1 MPRFRSRRIL
11 QIIVLLLVGVMLW
24 AAWYGAKR
32 GLTRNWRE
40 RVFAEFRAQGIE
52 ITFKKLTADALRGFV
67 ARDVTI
73 FDANDHQRILAEVD
87 KLTLNIDWSR
97 LLRRR
102 SFVSAL
108 ELRNA
113 RLSLPLNRRDPKS
126 RRLEV
131 EHLQARLLFPEKQI
145 RLVHAEASMLGFQI
159 SAEGWLSNPASTKQ
173 SESGEQPS
181 WLPGVERA
189 LQELEAV
196 QWRGAA
202 PRLKVQFTGDMSAP
216 ESVAASLKIEAED
229 ATLKGVALESLALSA
244 AWRLGALELEDL
256 TLEDKGGRLHAVG
269 RFTQEGGYE
278 ARVESTL
285 DPAQV
290 AAALGRSLPSEWVQ
304 FQQRPSVQVQLNGAT
319 FEKKEMRATGTLEM
333 AAFLLKKEPFESF
346 KASGSWEAGRWS
358 VRELRLAHKSGVL
371 TADIMQVPDD
381 FRLRL
386 TSTLPTALFELA
398 LPEPVPQGPL
408 RWLQNKE
415 PLRVELEARGK
426 TPELAACAAWGRV
439 EVGKSTFRGVA
450 LERFTSPF
458 AFRGGVWSFGPFQM
472 KRTEGVGEGSVTYDA
487 VHNDLFLHD
496 LRLRLNPVETMKMI
510 EPEWLEEVV
519 PYRFKGEPP
528 LVTVRGKAAPQTPD
542 RTNLL
547 VDVTSKTGMD
557 YDFAGKTLSF
567 KQISAKLVFM
577 PRRVQISSMDGELF
591 GGHLT
596 GNVEIAVKPNSSPHK
611 ASLYITNM
619 DFAPLSRL
627 YTGYDESKGKLNCSF
642 LWKGD
647 SDNARLVDG
656 SGELTITD
664 GNVFA
669 IPFLGPIS
677 GILNSI
683 VPGLGMSN
691 AHKAT
696 ATFTVKNGIFNTPD
710 LHIDGAGFSLIG
722 HGDLRFMEDSMQF
735 YARINARGIP
745 GFMLFPV
752 SKLLEYES
760 DSKLSKP
767 VWKARLLPKGEKEKL
782 PAETPVP

>member
-1 MPRFRSRRIL
+1 
-11 QIIVLLLVGVMLW
+11 
-24 AAWYGAKR
+24 
-32 GLTRNWRE
+32 
-40 RVFAEFRAQGIE
+40 
-52 ITFKKLTADALRGFV
+52 
-67 ARDVTI
+67 
-73 FDANDHQRILAEVD
+73 
-87 KLTLNIDWSR
+87 
-97 LLRRR
+97 
-102 SFVSAL
+102 
-108 ELRNA
+108 
-113 RLSLPLNRRDPKS
+113 
-126 RRLEV
+126 
-131 EHLQARLLFPEKQI
+131 
-145 RLVHAEASMLGFQI
+145 
-159 SAEGWLSNPASTKQ
+159 
-173 SESGEQPS
+173 
-181 WLPGVERA
+181 
-189 LQELEAV
+189 
-196 QWRGAA
+196 
-202 PRLKVQFTGDMSAP
+202 
-216 ESVAASLKIEAED
+216 
-229 ATLKGVALESLALSA
+229 
-244 AWRLGALELEDL
+244 
-256 TLEDKGGRLHAVG
+256 
-269 RFTQEGGYE
+269 
-278 ARVESTL
+278 
-285 DPAQV
+285 
-290 AAALGRSLPSEWVQ
+290 
-304 FQQRPSVQVQLNGAT
+304 
-319 FEKKEMRATGTLEM
+319 
-333 AAFLLKKEPFESF
+333 
-346 KASGSWEAGRWS
+346 
-358 VRELRLAHKSGVL
+358 
-371 TADIMQVPDD
+371 
-381 FRLRL
+381 
-386 TSTLPTALFELA
+386 
-398 LPEPVPQGPL
+398 
-408 RWLQNKE
+408 
-415 PLRVELEARGK
+415 
-426 TPELAACAAWGRV
+426 
-439 EVGKSTFRGVA
+439 
-450 LERFTSPF
+450 
-458 AFRGGVWSFGPFQM
+458 
-472 KRTEGVGEGSVTYDA
+472 
-487 VHNDLFLHD
+487 
-496 LRLRLNPVETMKMI
+496 
-510 EPEWLEEVV
+510 LEEVV

-567 KQISAKLVFM
+567 NQISAKLVFM

-591 GGHLT
+591 GGHLA
-596 GNVEIAVKPNSSPHK
+596 GNVEIAIKPNSSPHK

-683 VPGLGMSN
+683 LPGLGMSN

-782 PAETPVP
+782 PAETPIP